1 VRYGSDL
8 RDTGFGS
15 AQRVRPDGTIIPRN
29 SFVGLPLHRVD
40 LRVQKSIAFGPR
52 TLSCIVDVFN
62 LFNRAN
68 YGSYT
73 LTETSAS
80 YGKPSYNS
88 NLAYQAR
95 MVQFGFRVAF

>member
-1 VRYGSDL
+1 MA
-8 RDTGFGS
+8 T
-15 AQRVRPDGTIIPRN
+15 QRLRPDGSIIARN
-29 SFVGLPLHRVD
+29 NFGGQPIHRVD
-40 LRVQKSIAFGPR
+40 LRAQKSITFGSR
-52 TLSCIVDVFN
+52 TISGIVDVFN

-73 LTETSAS
+73 LTETSTS

-95 MVQFGFRVAF
+95 MVQFGFRLAF